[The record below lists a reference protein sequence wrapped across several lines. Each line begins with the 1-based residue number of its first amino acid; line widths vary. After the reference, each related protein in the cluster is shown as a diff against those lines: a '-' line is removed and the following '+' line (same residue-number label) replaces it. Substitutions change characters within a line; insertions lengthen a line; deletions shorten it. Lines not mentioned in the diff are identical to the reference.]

1 MCICSGFGFLKFPSG
16 SEHAVVRVTAKY
28 KANGK
33 EATRMRRERGRE
45 SLLSWLVRQGTA
57 WSAVMAS
64 LLEFGNLEFWGL
76 GRTIFEYSTKRL
88 FSACFTVQAL
98 AVVLDWQNMYIAQL
112 ATLISLHLTHPF
124 KQLDCMQTTQ
134 EPAWLES
141 IWFLCSMFSR
151 TWTASLP
158 LSPTSFEQC
167 KLLIHSLQCYMV
179 SFENGSWFF
188 RCLCL
193 VLPVTWIKW

>member
-16 SEHAVVRVTAKY
+16 SEHVVVHVTAKY

-33 EATRMRRERGRE
+33 EVARMWKERGRE
-45 SLLSWLVRQGTA
+45 SLLSWLVRLGTA
-57 WSAVMAS
+57 WWAVMTS
-64 LLEFGNLEFWGL
+64 WLEFGNLEFWGL
-76 GRTIFEYSTKRL
+76 ERTIFEYATKRL
-88 FSACFTVQAL
+88 FSAFYGADIGCCA
-98 AVVLDWQNMYIAQL
+98 W
-112 ATLISLHLTHPF
+112 LTEYVYCPACYPHFPPFDPF

-134 EPAWLES
+134 EPARLES
-141 IWFLCSMFSR
+141 IWFLCSMFNR
-151 TWTASLP
+151 TWKASLP

-188 RCLCL
+188 LCFCL
-193 VLPVTWIKW
+193 VLPLTWIKW

>member
-1 MCICSGFGFLKFPSG
+1 MAGTTRNSMVGSYDILTGVWQLGVLRFGKDNFWVF
-16 SEHAVVRVTAKY
+16 
-28 KANGK
+28 NK
-33 EATRMRRERGRE
+33 EAFQCLFYGADIGCCA
-45 SLLSWLVRQGTA
+45 WLTEHVHCP
-57 WSAVMAS
+57 
-64 LLEFGNLEFWGL
+64 
-76 GRTIFEYSTKRL
+76 
-88 FSACFTVQAL
+88 ACYPHFPPF
-98 AVVLDWQNMYIAQL
+98 D
-112 ATLISLHLTHPF
+112 SF

-188 RCLCL
+188 QCLCL